1 MEYLTGQ
8 ILKPYRINE
17 LGQVLFTD
25 GTNVDMIANQ
35 VTCEAYGYTYDIV
48 SQTCIAFRFN
58 GNLEQNENNAS
69 SKNQINGDG
78 NSTQLGSNTSQI
90 NGTRNVLRGF
100 NNNCLI
106 NGSGN
111 EIAYGVSNSFVGGRM
126 AEVTAD
132 QSIVLGGNAFSNTII
147 GNRQSI
153 QLMYGTRTTNGTN
166 TVSYLNN
173 DGSSLFAVPE
183 NTVMYFHADVVAV
196 RVGGSAASGAV
207 GDFASWVERGV
218 IINES
223 GSMTVSRER
232 DDIKS
237 NGATSNWR
245 PTGINSDTNFA
256 MRVRGDTDM
265 NVEWLSNITFT
276 QIKTGV
282 SL

>member
-1 MEYLTGQ
+1 MEYITGQ
-8 ILKPYRINE
+8 ILKPYTIDG
-17 LGQVLFTD
+17 LGEVLFTD
-25 GTNVDMIANQ
+25 GTNVDMRANQ
-35 VTCEAYGYTYDIV
+35 VTCEAYGYTYDTET
-48 SQTCIAFRFN
+48 QTCRAYTYNTNI
-58 GNLEQNENNAS
+58 EQNTSNVSNS
-69 SKNQINGDG
+69 INGVG
-78 NSTQLGSNTSQI
+78 NSTELGTQIVQI
-90 NGTRNVLRGF
+90 NGTRNITRGL

-111 EIAYGVSNSFVGGRM
+111 EIANGVSNSFVGGRM